1 MATVAYFTQRHI
13 TCISRLPGRALQAIV
28 EAGEKATWTTPI
40 HIART
45 NNQLQRI
52 RSSVESTLGE
62 IREGVGHILW
72 LAEANF
78 SDRHANVRTS
88 HPLLAS

>member
-13 TCISRLPGRALQAIV
+13 KCISRLPGRALQAAV
-28 EAGEKATWTTPI
+28 TADKTATWTVPS
-40 HIART
+40 HVART

-52 RSSVESTLGE
+52 RSSVESTIGE
-62 IREGVGHILW
+62 IRESVGHIVW
-72 LAEANF
+72 LVAANF
-78 SDRHANVRTS
+78 SDKHANVRTS